1 MSPKFSDAMRRMTA
15 ARLLRTISGS
25 VNSVRLLKSS
35 SENSRIHTPADTRPQ
50 RPLGRVLNRQRGCDH
65 QYFRHAVVLLRR
77 QQNACDFRVDGQ
89 ARHLFAEFG
98 QAVAGRGDDIARSVL
113 KVV

>member
-1 MSPKFSDAMRRMTA
+1 MRKMTA

-25 VNSVRLLKSS
+25 VNSGRLLKSS
-35 SENSRIHTPADTRPQ
+35 SENSQIHTPAETRPQ
-50 RPLGRVLNRQRGCDH
+50 RPLARVLNRQRGHNH

-77 QQNACDFRVDGQ
+77 QQNTRDFRVDGQ
-89 ARHLFAEFG
+89 VRHLFAEFG